1 MLCGP
6 QLALLA
12 LLPAALAAAQLP
24 WPADGA
30 WASGVPDGVVP
41 PPSTNGSD
49 VRCGAPGPG
58 GPQALMSVG
67 FDWSAAG
74 LKLYADRPFGIERS
88 VARHLQATTCTPSTA
103 NAVWSGSPPD
113 LFAQRCVCGAGMG
126 APARTL

>member
-1 MLCGP
+1 MLRGL

-12 LLPAALAAAQLP
+12 LLLAALAAAQLP
-24 WPADGA
+24 WPADGL
-30 WASGVPDGVVP
+30 WASDAPDGVVP
-41 PPSTNGSD
+41 PPPTNDSD

-58 GPQALMSVG
+58 GPQALLSVG

-74 LKLYADRPFGIERS
+74 LKVYADRPFGIERS

-113 LFAQRCVCGAGMG
+113 LFAQRCVCSAAEEG
-126 APARTL
+126 PA